1 MFITNLHTSMIMN
14 DKIGFKTDLGPSLYL
29 ELGLNFQKLKSGWKD

>member
-14 DKIGFKTDLGPSLYL
+14 DKIGFKTDLGPSLY
-29 ELGLNFQKLKSGWKD
+29 ELVLKFRKLKSGSTA